1 MTNEIIVY
9 QTDTQENIEVRI
21 EQDTVW
27 LTQAQMAD
35 LFQTSRNNITIHTS
49 NIFKEGELQKISV
62 CKNSLLTAADG
73 KSYKTTLYNLDVI
86 ISIGYR
92 VKSQRGTQF
101 RIWANSIL
109 KEYMLKGYVVQSS
122 IRKLEK
128 DVHDLQQKSKE
139 FELYIQSSLPPKQGI
154 FFDGQVFDAYTFVAD
169 IIRSAHT
176 SIILIDNYIDDT
188 VLTLLSKRSDKVQA
202 TIFTQQISKQLQLDI
217 QKHNAQYPEIEVKT
231 NTQSH
236 DRFLILDSK
245 TVYHIGASLK
255 DLGKKWFAFSKLEI
269 DAEIILSKLLMVNY

>member
-9 QTDTQENIEVRI
+9 QTDTQEYIEVRL

-27 LTQAQMAD
+27 LNRKQISQ
-35 LFQTSRNNITIHTS
+35 LFERDIKTIGKHIS
-49 NIFKEGELQKISV
+49 NALKEELEGLSVVAIFAT
-62 CKNSLLTAADG
+62 TARDG
-73 KSYKTTLYNLDVI
+73 KVYQTEHYNIDMIL
-86 ISIGYR
+86 SIGYR
-92 VKSQRGTQF
+92 VKSQRGIQF
-101 RIWANSIL
+101 RMWANSIL
-109 KEYMLKGYVVQSS
+109 KEYMIKGYVVQSS

-139 FELYIQSSLPPKQGI
+139 FELYIQSSLPPKQDI

>member
-1 MTNEIIVY
+1 MANEIILY
-9 QTDTQENIEVRI
+9 QIDTQEHIEVRI

-27 LTQAQMAD
+27 LNRKQISQ
-35 LFQTSRNNITIHTS
+35 LFERDIKTIGKHIS
-49 NIFKEGELQKISV
+49 NALKEELEGLSVVAIFAT
-62 CKNSLLTAADG
+62 TARDG
-73 KSYKTTLYNLDVI
+73 KVYQTEHYNIDMIL
-86 ISIGYR
+86 SIGYR
-92 VKSQRGTQF
+92 VKSQRGIQF
-101 RIWANSIL
+101 RMWANSIL
-109 KEYMLKGYVVQSS
+109 KEYMIKGYVVQSS

-217 QKHNAQYPEIEVKT
+217 QKHNAQYPKIEVKT

-255 DLGKKWFAFSKLEI
+255 DLGKRWFAFSKLEI
-269 DAEIILSKLLMVNY
+269 DAGLLLGKLC

>member
-1 MTNEIIVY
+1 MANEIILY
-9 QTDTQENIEVRI
+9 QIDTQEHIEVRI

-27 LTQAQMAD
+27 LNRKQISQ
-35 LFQTSRNNITIHTS
+35 LFERDIKTIGKHIS
-49 NIFKEGELQKISV
+49 NALKEELEGLSVVAIFAT
-62 CKNSLLTAADG
+62 TARDG
-73 KSYKTTLYNLDVI
+73 KVYQTEHYNIDMIL
-86 ISIGYR
+86 SIGYR
-92 VKSQRGTQF
+92 VKSQRGIQF
-101 RIWANSIL
+101 RMWANSIL
-109 KEYMLKGYVVQSS
+109 KEYMIKGYVVQSS

-217 QKHNAQYPEIEVKT
+217 QKHNAQYPKIEVKT

-269 DAEIILSKLLMVNY
+269 DAGLLLGKLC